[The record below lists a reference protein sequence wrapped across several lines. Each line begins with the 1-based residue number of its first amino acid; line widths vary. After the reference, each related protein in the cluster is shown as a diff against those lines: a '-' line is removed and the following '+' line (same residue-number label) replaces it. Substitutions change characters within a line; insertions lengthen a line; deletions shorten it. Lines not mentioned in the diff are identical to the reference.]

1 MVEPAKKNRPL
12 ISIVDDDAS
21 LRTATARFVR
31 SFGFAACAFG
41 SAEEFLESIER
52 RETSCIVSDVQM
64 PGTNGIELQSRL
76 VAENDRTPIIF
87 ITAYPQPD
95 TEKRALE
102 AGAICFLSKPFDG
115 QTLVNCIRRALTG
128 ERGEHDHV

>member
-1 MVEPAKKNRPL
+1 MVEPTKDRPL

-21 LRTATARFVR
+21 LRMATARYVR

-41 SAEEFLESIER
+41 SADEFLLSIER

-87 ITAYPQPD
+87 ITAYPHPD
-95 TEKRALE
+95 TEKRALD
-102 AGAICFLSKPFDG
+102 AGAICFLTKPFDG

-128 ERGEHDHV
+128 ERGEHGHV

>member
-1 MVEPAKKNRPL
+1 MVEPAKNRPV

-21 LRTATARFVR
+21 LRTATARLVR
-31 SFGFAACAFG
+31 AFGFAARSFG
-41 SAEEFLESIER
+41 SADEFLESIER

-95 TEKRALE
+95 IEKRALE
-102 AGAICFLSKPFDG
+102 AGAICFLTKPFDG
-115 QTLVNCIRRALTG
+115 KTLVSCIRRALTG
-128 ERGEHDHV
+128 ERGSHDHV

>member
-1 MVEPAKKNRPL
+1 MAEPAKNRPL

-21 LRTATARFVR
+21 LRTATARYVR
-31 SFGFAACAFG
+31 SYGFATCSFG
-41 SAEEFLESIER
+41 SADEYLQSIER

-87 ITAYPQPD
+87 ITAYPHPD
-95 TEKRALE
+95 TEKRALD
-102 AGAICFLSKPFDG
+102 AGAFCFLTKPFDG

-128 ERGEHDHV
+128 ERGSHGHV